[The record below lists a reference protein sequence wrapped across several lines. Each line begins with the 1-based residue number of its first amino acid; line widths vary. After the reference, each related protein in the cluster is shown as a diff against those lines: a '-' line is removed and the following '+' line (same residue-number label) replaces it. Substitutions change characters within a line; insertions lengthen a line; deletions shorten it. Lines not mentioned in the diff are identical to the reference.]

1 MIEIFILFYFKRV
14 KKIIF
19 AVEKCDTF
27 FYALSDFSDFC
38 LDKLQTWW
46 DESSKIYFKMILN
59 INWIK
64 SIDIAIHNLQ
74 AQKWVYLMDLG
85 IILKYIII
93 VRWHIAQL

>member
-38 LDKLQTWW
+38 LDKLQT
-46 DESSKIYFKMILN
+46 
-59 INWIK
+59 
-64 SIDIAIHNLQ
+64 
-74 AQKWVYLMDLG
+74 
-85 IILKYIII
+85 
-93 VRWHIAQL
+93 